1 MESEIGSFVTRAE
14 NAENEIKRLVEEL
27 ELLERANTLKGK
39 QSTPASNSN
48 QQNPNKPIKGIYELR
63 ITSYNAVKCK
73 P

>member
-48 QQNPNKPIKGIYELR
+48 QQNPNKPIKGICELIAIIR
-63 ITSYNAVKCK
+63 
-73 P
+73 

>member
-14 NAENEIKRLVEEL
+14 NAENEIKRLVKEL
-27 ELLERANTLKGK
+27 ELLERANALKGK

-63 ITSYNAVKCK
+63 ITRYNMVK
-73 P
+73 